1 MIHRTRAFVTLLLL
15 GLMMVTLSASV
26 FAQDATAEPTAEATA
41 AAPVDPNDVCGPMG
55 TPAVAAALAASTGK
69 DLASYTAKI
78 GFIFVGPVDDFGYN
92 YAANQGRLCI
102 EAVLPNVETIFA
114 ENVPENAEAERVMEQ
129 MIRSGAT
136 IIFPTSYGHYDPA
149 IAVSEKYPDVTFFHM
164 GGLTPTENVGS
175 FFGEIW
181 QMEYA
186 AGVAAGM
193 TTESNKLGFIAAFPI
208 PQVLLNMNAFEL
220 GAKSVNPDAT
230 TTVVF
235 SGNWCDPAVL
245 AEAANSLIDQGIDV
259 LTQHQDCPKPVLEVA
274 DRRGIWSVGYHA
286 DASAIAGDK
295 WITGGRW
302 VWGPLMLDLVTK
314 GIDGTYKPELLRVGV
329 AEGAVALSLFG
340 PSVPKDVIA
349 AAEKARDDIIS
360 GDLYPFEGP
369 ILKQDGSVAIAEG
382 EKPDTPTLE
391 TTDYLVEGVIGTIP
405 Q

>member
-1 MIHRTRAFVTLLLL
+1 MLQHKRKATLLILL
-15 GLMMVTLSASV
+15 LITALFSRVLVAQEAEAPDPCGPTGTAAVAEAVTAASASG
-26 FAQDATAEPTAEATA
+26 D
-41 AAPVDPNDVCGPMG
+41 
-55 TPAVAAALAASTGK
+55 LST
-69 DLASYTAKI
+69 YTAKI

-149 IAVSEKYPDVTFFHM
+149 IAVSEKYPEVTFLHM
-164 GGLTPTENVGS
+164 GGLAATENVGS

-186 AGVAAGM
+186 SGVAAGM
-193 TTESNKLGFIAAFPI
+193 MTESDKLGFIAAFPI
-208 PQVLLNMNAFEL
+208 PQVLLNINAFEL

-259 LTQHQDCPKPVLEVA
+259 LTQHQDCPKPILEVSA
-274 DRRGIWSVGYHA
+274 RREIWSVGYHA
-286 DASAIAGDK
+286 DASSVSGEK
-295 WITGGRW
+295 WITGARW
-302 VWGPLMLDLVTK
+302 VWGPLMSTLVVQVM
-314 GIDGTYKPELLRVGV
+314 DGTYTPELLRVGT
-329 AEGAVALSLFG
+329 AEGAVALSEYG
-340 PSVPKDVIA
+340 PGVPEEVMEA
-349 AAEKARDDIIS
+349 ANAARDAIIS
-360 GDLYPFEGP
+360 GELYPFEGP
-369 ILKQDGSVAIAEG
+369 IMAQDGTVAIAEG

-391 TTDYLVEGVIGTIP
+391 TTAYLVEGVIGTIP

>member
-1 MIHRTRAFVTLLLL
+1 
-15 GLMMVTLSASV
+15 
-26 FAQDATAEPTAEATA
+26 
-41 AAPVDPNDVCGPMG
+41 
-55 TPAVAAALAASTGK
+55 
-69 DLASYTAKI
+69 
-78 GFIFVGPVDDFGYN
+78 
-92 YAANQGRLCI
+92 
-102 EAVLPNVETIFA
+102 
-114 ENVPENAEAERVMEQ
+114 MEQ
-129 MIRSGAT
+129 MIRSGAK

-164 GGLTPTENVGS
+164 GGLTPTESVGS

-186 AGVAAGM
+186 AGVAAGL

-220 GAKSVNPDAT
+220 GTKSVNPDAT

-286 DASAIAGDK
+286 DASAIAGEK

-302 VWGPLMLDLVTK
+302 VWGPLMGDLVTK
-314 GIDGTYKPELLRVGV
+314 GIDGTYTPELLRVGV
-329 AEGAVALSLFG
+329 AEGAVALLLFG
-340 PSVPKDVIA
+340 PCVTDEVKA

-369 ILKQDGSVAIAEG
+369 IAAQDGTIVIAKG

-391 TTDYLVEGVIGTIP
+391 TTNYLVEGVIGTIP

>member
-1 MIHRTRAFVTLLLL
+1 MKRFMRTHLLVFLL
-15 GLMMVTLSASV
+15 IIGLFSQAVI
-26 FAQDATAEPTAEATA
+26 AQDAEEPDPCGPLGSEA
-41 AAPVDPNDVCGPMG
+41 AAEML
-55 TPAVAAALAASTGK
+55 TALSATGDLST
-69 DLASYTAKI
+69 YTAKI

-102 EAVLPNVETIFA
+102 EKLLPNVETIYA
-114 ENVPENAEAERVMEQ
+114 ENVPENAEAERTMEQ
-129 MIRSGAT
+129 MIRSGANL
-136 IIFPTSYGHYDPA
+136 IFPTSYGHYDPA
-149 IAVSEKYPDVTFFHM
+149 LSVSEKFPDVTFFHM
-164 GGLTPTENVGS
+164 GGLEPTEKVGS

-186 AGVAAGM
+186 SGVAAGL

-208 PQVLLNMNAFEL
+208 PQVLLNINAFEL

-245 AEAANSLIDQGIDV
+245 AEAANSLVDQGIDV

-286 DASAIAGDK
+286 DASSVAGEK
-295 WITGGRW
+295 WITGSRW
-302 VWGPLMLDLVTK
+302 VWGPLMSQLVVEAL
-314 GIDGTYKPELLRVGV
+314 DGTYVPELLRVGV
-329 AEGAVALSLFG
+329 AEGAVALSEFG
-340 PSVPKDVIA
+340 PGVTDEVKE
-349 AAEKARDDIIS
+349 AAEAARDAIIS
-360 GDLYPFEGP
+360 GELYPFEGP
-369 ILKQDGSVAIAEG
+369 ILAQDGSVAIAEG

-391 TTDYLVEGVIGTIP
+391 TTDYLVEGVVGTIP

>member
-1 MIHRTRAFVTLLLL
+1 MLQHKRKAILLIVLL
-15 GLMMVTLSASV
+15 MTTFFSRVLV
-26 FAQDATAEPTAEATA
+26 AQDAEA
-41 AAPVDPNDVCGPMG
+41 PDPCGPTG
-55 TPAVAAALAASTGK
+55 TATVAEAVAAASASG
-69 DLASYTAKI
+69 DLSTYTAKI

-114 ENVPENAEAERVMEQ
+114 ENVPENAEAERIMEQ

-149 IAVSEKYPDVTFFHM
+149 IAVSEKYPEVTFLHM
-164 GGLTPTENVGS
+164 GGLAATENVGS

-186 AGVAAGM
+186 SGVAAGM
-193 TTESNKLGFIAAFPI
+193 MTESHKLGFIAAFPI
-208 PQVLLNMNAFEL
+208 PQVLLNINAFEL

-259 LTQHQDCPKPVLEVA
+259 LTQHQDCPKPILEVSA
-274 DRRGIWSVGYHA
+274 RREIWSVGYHA
-286 DASAIAGDK
+286 DASSVSGEK
-295 WITGGRW
+295 WITGARW
-302 VWGPLMLDLVTK
+302 VWGPLMSTLVVQVL
-314 GIDGTYKPELLRVGV
+314 DGTYTPELLRVGV
-329 AEGAVALSLFG
+329 AEGAVALSEYG
-340 PSVPKDVIA
+340 PGVPEEVMEA
-349 AAEKARDDIIS
+349 ANAARDAIIS
-360 GDLYPFEGP
+360 GELYPFEGP
-369 ILKQDGSVAIAEG
+369 INAQDGTVAIAEG

-391 TTDYLVEGVIGTIP
+391 TTSYLVEGVIGTIP

>member
-1 MIHRTRAFVTLLLL
+1 MTHPRSLIVRLLLL
-15 GLMMVTLSASV
+15 ALLLALFTHVVA
-26 FAQDATAEPTAEATA
+26 AQEATPA
-41 AAPVDPNDVCGPMG
+41 VDPNDPCGPAG
-55 TPAVAAALAASTGK
+55 TAAAAEMLTALSATG
-69 DLASYTAKI
+69 DLSAYTAKI
-78 GFIFVGPVDDFGYN
+78 GFIFVGPVDDYGYN
-92 YAANQGRLCI
+92 YAANQGRLCL
-102 EAVLPNVETIFA
+102 EALLPNVETIYA

-129 MIRSGAT
+129 MIRAGAT

-149 IAVSEKYPDVTFFHM
+149 VNVSQKYPDVKFMHM
-164 GGLTPTENVGS
+164 GGLQPTDQVGS

-193 TTESNKLGFIAAFPI
+193 MTESNKLGFVAAFPI

-235 SGNWCDPAVL
+235 SGNWCDPATL

-259 LTQHQDCPKPVLEVA
+259 LTQHQDCPKPILEVA

-286 DASAIAGDK
+286 DASTVAGEH

-302 VWGPLMLDLVTK
+302 VWGPLMTKLV
-314 GIDGTYKPELLRVGV
+314 IEALDGTYTPELLRVGV
-329 AEGAVALSLFG
+329 ADGAVALSAFG
-340 PSVPKDVIA
+340 PDVPDDVKA
-349 AAEKARDDIIS
+349 ATEQAVADIIS
-360 GDLYPFEGP
+360 GDVYPFEGP
-369 ILKQDGSVAIAEG
+369 IMKQDGTVAIAEG
-382 EKPDTPTLE
+382 ERPDTPTLE
-391 TTDYLVEGVIGTIP
+391 TTNYLVEGVIGTIP